1 MRVPL
6 HSASRI
12 HASRIRAPRVPAPRF
27 RAGGPVVALA
37 VAALS
42 GGCADSVPDPPGL
55 GCTVLVAPPAAPD
68 PVTASDSLD
77 VIVSLPARSEPVET
91 LVRVDSIAAE
101 GIVLFPADVPPTA
114 SAVGATLT
122 TRAIYSVCI
131 SSAPRAVVFQGEP
144 PPHGKIWV
152 RVSSDRPVRT
162 VVRVGER
169 DAQPLGPALVVTP
182 GTSGRMRWDP
192 DGEGP

>member
-6 HSASRI
+6 LGTSRFPAS
-12 HASRIRAPRVPAPRF
+12 RF
-27 RAGGPVVALA
+27 RASGPVVALA
-37 VAALS
+37 MAVLP
-42 GGCADSVPDPPGL
+42 GGCANTVTDHPGL
-55 GCTVLVAPPAAPD
+55 GCTVLVAPAAAPD

-77 VIVSLPARSEPVET
+77 VIVSLPDGSEPVEA

-122 TRAIYSVCI
+122 SRAIYSVCI
-131 SSAPRAVVFQGEP
+131 SSAPRAIVFEGDS
-144 PPHGKIWV
+144 PPHGKIWL

-162 VVRVGER
+162 VVRIGES
-169 DAQPLGPALVVTP
+169 DATPLGPALVVTP

-192 DGEGP
+192 DGVGP